1 MCSLTPSSCWP
12 LAHSAAI
19 KISALRPSSWRKS
32 QRDSLQSNPT
42 FEFHLQILVSSRQAQ
57 TCTDGPSHQKVKIT
71 KACNSGPPFFSGQM
85 CCCTFQEMHS
95 LLMGSKP
102 SPLEQFFSPLLV
114 CWWGAVMAYQ
124 GVSVVPGPL
133 ELGREIQGGEEE

>member
-1 MCSLTPSSCWP
+1 MLTYPEQLLASGTLCCYKNIQHSAPAPGEGLSVTACKVILHLNFICKSWFPPDKLKPRWPLTP
-12 LAHSAAI
+12 
-19 KISALRPSSWRKS
+19 KS
-32 QRDSLQSNPT
+32 KNNKSLQFWAS
-42 FEFHLQILVSSRQAQ
+42 
-57 TCTDGPSHQKVKIT
+57 
-71 KACNSGPPFFSGQM
+71 FFSGQM

-102 SPLEQFFSPLLV
+102 SPPEQFYSPLLV